1 MSETPP
7 PAPRAALL
15 LFGAGDFAFNL
26 YWQAV
31 NLYLLFFYIDTLRLA
46 PALAGTLFLIGAV
59 WDGVA
64 DFVAG
69 VVAERMRRP
78 YCWLVGWGALPLGL
92 SFVAMFAAPAGAW
105 ALALA
110 GQIAFRTLYAFTN
123 IPYSAWTTRLAGT
136 SAERSLLAGLR
147 MVFGAVAAT
156 LVAGALPRLVTMLG
170 GYGPASAALAAL
182 GVPALLAIAWRVPE
196 RRPAVAA
203 TLRPRIGPALALLA
217 RNRAFVALNVA
228 AAAGAAAAALTTQS
242 VLYYFRYVLADDPA
256 GPRALAAMAFASLIA
271 TPVWTIAAR
280 RAGARAAW
288 LIACGL
294 ALALPVGFVLVPVPG
309 VAAATLFLLGM
320 QVAFAGF
327 GLGAWTLLPDSVD
340 WGAARSGVRVE
351 AIAFGTFALAQK
363 AALAAAGF
371 AIGAIYQ
378 ANGFVAGAAQGT
390 ASLAAIRW
398 LMLAGPALLL
408 LAALAAVLALPLRK
422 DTLATLAADR

>member
-1 MSETPP
+1 MSEPP
-7 PAPRAALL
+7 SPAPRTAML

-46 PALAGTLFLIGAV
+46 PALAGTLFLVGAV

-69 VVAERMRRP
+69 AVAEQMRRP
-78 YCWLVGWGALPLGL
+78 YRWLVGWGAVPLGL
-92 SFVAMFAAPAGAW
+92 AFVAMFAAPAGAW
-105 ALALA
+105 RLALA
-110 GQIAFRTLYAFTN
+110 AQLCFRTLYAFTN

-147 MVFGAVAAT
+147 MIFGAIAAT
-156 LVAGALPRLVTMLG
+156 LVAGSLPQLVARLG
-170 GYGPASAALAAL
+170 SYAAASAILAALAI
-182 GVPALLAIAWRVPE
+182 PILLAIAWAVPE
-196 RRPAVAA
+196 RRPPADAPQQV
-203 TLRPRIGPALALLA
+203 RIGPALALLA
-217 RNRAFVALNVA
+217 RNRAFVALNLA

-242 VLYYFRYVLADDPA
+242 VLYFFRYVLTDDPA

-271 TPVWTIAAR
+271 TLLWTIAAR

-288 LIACGL
+288 LAACGL
-294 ALALPVGFVLVPVPG
+294 ALALPAGFVLLPEPG
-309 VAAATLFLLGM
+309 VSAATWFLLGM

-327 GLGAWTLLPDSVD
+327 GLAAWTLLPDSVD

-378 ANGFVAGAAQGT
+378 ASGFVAGAPQG
-390 ASLAAIRW
+390 ANSIAAIRW
-398 LMLAGPALLL
+398 LMLAGPAVLLL
-408 LAALAAVLALPLRK
+408 GALAAVLALPLRRGSL
-422 DTLATLAADR
+422 T

>member
-1 MSETPP
+1 MNAPSN

-46 PALAGTLFLIGAV
+46 PALAGTLFLVGAA

-64 DFVAG
+64 DFAAG

-78 YCWLVGWGALPLGL
+78 YRWLIGWGALPLGL
-92 SFVAMFAAPAGAW
+92 TFIGMFAAPKGAW
-105 ALALA
+105 GVALAAQL
-110 GQIAFRTLYAFTN
+110 GFRTLYAFTN
-123 IPYSAWTTRLAGT
+123 IPYAAWTTRLAGT
-136 SAERSLLAGLR
+136 SGERSLLAGLR
-147 MVFGAVAAT
+147 MIFGALAAT
-156 LVAGALPRLVTMLG
+156 LVAGTLPGLVTALG
-170 GYGPASAALAAL
+170 SYAAAAALLAAM
-182 GVPALLAIAWRVPE
+182 GVPLLLAIAWRVPE
-196 RRPAVAA
+196 RRPAIGVEVGH
-203 TLRPRIGPALALLA
+203 RIGPALALLA
-217 RNRAFVALNVA
+217 RNRAFVALNLA

-256 GPRALAAMAFASLIA
+256 GPRALAAMAFASLVA
-271 TPVWTIAAR
+271 TPLWTIAAR

-288 LIACGL
+288 LAACGL
-294 ALALPVGFVLVPVPG
+294 ALTLPAAFLLLPAPA

-327 GLGAWTLLPDSVD
+327 GLAAWTLLPDSVD
-340 WGAARSGVRVE
+340 WGAAQSGVRVE

-363 AALAAAGF
+363 VALAAAGF

-378 ANGFVAGAAQGT
+378 ASGFVAGAPQGP

-398 LMLAGPALLL
+398 LMLAGPALLI
-408 LAALAAVLALPLRK
+408 LAALAAVLALPLRR
-422 DTLATLAADR
+422 DTMALLAAGE

>member
-1 MSETPP
+1 MNERPP

-46 PALAGTLFLIGAV
+46 PALAGTLFLIGAA
-59 WDGVA
+59 WDGAA
-64 DFVAG
+64 DFIAG
-69 VVAERMRRP
+69 VVAEQMRRP
-78 YCWLVGWGALPLGL
+78 YRWLIGWGALPLGL
-92 SFVAMFAAPAGAW
+92 GFVAMFMVPAGGW
-105 ALALA
+105 WPALAAQL
-110 GQIAFRTLYAFTN
+110 GFRTLYAFTN

-147 MVFGAVAAT
+147 MIFGAIAAT
-156 LVAGALPRLVTMLG
+156 LVAGALPGLVRALG
-170 GYGPASAALAAL
+170 GYAAASALLAAL
-182 GVPALLAIAWRVPE
+182 GVPLLLAIALMVPE

-203 TLRPRIGPALALLA
+203 ATRPAIGPALVLLA
-217 RNRAFVALNVA
+217 RNRAFVALNLA

-242 VLYYFRYVLADDPA
+242 VLYFFRYVLADDPA
-256 GPRALAAMAFASLIA
+256 GPRALAAMAFASLVA

-288 LIACGL
+288 LAACGL
-294 ALALPVGFVLVPVPG
+294 ALALPAGFVLLPVPG
-309 VAAATLFLLGM
+309 VGAATLFLLGM

-327 GLGAWTLLPDSVD
+327 GLAAWTLLPDSVD

-378 ANGFVAGAAQGT
+378 ASGFVAGAPQGA

-398 LMLAGPALLL
+398 LMLAGPAVLL
-408 LAALAAVLALPLRK
+408 LAALAAVLALPLRREMP
-422 DTLATLAADR
+422 A

>member
-1 MSETPP
+1 MSHAPS

-46 PALAGTLFLIGAV
+46 PALAGTLFLIGAG

-64 DFVAG
+64 DFAAG
-69 VVAERMRRP
+69 VVAERMQRP
-78 YCWLVGWGALPLGL
+78 YRWLIGWGALPLGL
-92 SFVAMFAAPAGAW
+92 AFVAMFAAPKGAW
-105 ALALA
+105 GTALAA
-110 GQIAFRTLYAFTN
+110 QMGFRTLYAFTN
-123 IPYSAWTTRLAGT
+123 IPYAAWTTRLAGT

-147 MVFGAVAAT
+147 MIFGAVAAT
-156 LVAGALPRLVTMLG
+156 LVAGTLPGLVQALG
-170 GYGPASAALAAL
+170 SFAAASALLAAM
-182 GVPALLAIAWRVPE
+182 GVPLLLAIAWRVPE
-196 RRPAVAA
+196 RRPTIGLAV
-203 TLRPRIGPALALLA
+203 RHRVGPALALLA
-217 RNRAFVALNVA
+217 GNRAFVALNLA
-228 AAAGAAAAALTTQS
+228 AAAGAAASALTTQS

-256 GPRALAAMAFASLIA
+256 GPRALAAMAFASLVA
-271 TPVWTIAAR
+271 TPLWTIAAR
-280 RAGARAAW
+280 SAGARAAW
-288 LIACGL
+288 LVACGL
-294 ALALPVGFVLVPVPG
+294 ALALPAGFVLIPNPDVG
-309 VAAATLFLLGM
+309 AATLFLLGM

-327 GLGAWTLLPDSVD
+327 GLAAWTLLPDSVD
-340 WGAARSGVRVE
+340 WGAAQSGVRVE

-378 ANGFVAGAAQGT
+378 ASGFVAGAPQGP

-408 LAALAAVLALPLRK
+408 LAALAAILALPLRK
-422 DTLATLAADR
+422 DTLAELAA

>member
-1 MSETPP
+1 M
-7 PAPRAALL
+7 L

-64 DFVAG
+64 DFIAG
-69 VVAERMRRP
+69 VIAERMRRP
-78 YCWLVGWGALPLGL
+78 YRWLIGWGALPLGL
-92 SFVAMFAAPAGAW
+92 SFIAMFAAPAGAW
-105 ALALA
+105 IPALA

-136 SAERSLLAGLR
+136 SAERSLVAGLR
-147 MVFGAVAAT
+147 MIFGALAAT
-156 LVAGALPRLVTMLG
+156 LVAGILPGLVATFG
-170 GYGPASAALAAL
+170 SYAAASTLLAAL
-182 GVPALLAIAWRVPE
+182 GGPLLLAIAWKVPE
-196 RRPAVAA
+196 HRPPDSDA
-203 TLRPRIGPALALLA
+203 TRPRIGPALTLLA

-256 GPRALAAMAFASLIA
+256 GPRALAAMAFASLVA
-271 TPVWTIAAR
+271 TPLWTIAAR

-288 LIACGL
+288 LVACVL
-294 ALALPVGFVLVPVPG
+294 ALALPAGFLLLPAPG
-309 VAAATLFLLGM
+309 VGAATLFLLSM

-327 GLGAWTLLPDSVD
+327 GLAAWTLLPDSVD
-340 WGAARSGVRVE
+340 WGAARTGMRVE

-378 ANGFVAGAAQGT
+378 ANGFVAGAVQAS

-398 LMLAGPALLL
+398 LMLAGPAILL
-408 LAALAAVLALPLRK
+408 LAALAAVLALPLRRE
-422 DTLATLAADR
+422 TTR

>member
-1 MSETPP
+1 MSETPI

-46 PALAGTLFLIGAV
+46 PALAGTLFLIGAA
-59 WDGVA
+59 WDGAA

-78 YCWLVGWGALPLGL
+78 YRWLIGWGALPLGL
-92 SFVAMFAAPAGAW
+92 GFVAMFAAPPGAW
-105 ALALA
+105 QGALAAQL
-110 GQIAFRTLYAFTN
+110 GFRTLYAFTN

-147 MVFGAVAAT
+147 MIFGAVAAT
-156 LVAGALPRLVTMLG
+156 FVAGTFPQLVRMLG
-170 GYGPASAALAAL
+170 GHSAASALLALLA
-182 GVPALLAIAWRVPE
+182 VPLLLAIAWKVPE
-196 RRPAVAA
+196 RRPPVAA
-203 TLRPRIGPALALLA
+203 RAVTQIGPALALLA
-217 RNRAFVALNVA
+217 RNRAFVALNLA

-271 TPVWTIAAR
+271 TPLWTLAAR

-288 LIACGL
+288 LAACGL
-294 ALALPVGFVLVPVPG
+294 ALTLPAIFVLMPAPG

-327 GLGAWTLLPDSVD
+327 GLAAWTLLPDSVD
-340 WGAARSGVRVE
+340 WGAARTGVRVE
-351 AIAFGTFALAQK
+351 AIAFGAFALAQK

-378 ANGFVAGAAQGT
+378 ASGFVAGAPQAAT
-390 ASLAAIRW
+390 SVAAIRW

-408 LAALAAVLALPLRK
+408 LAALAAILALPLRR
-422 DTLATLAADR
+422 DTLVKLAA

>member
-1 MSETPP
+1 MTPP
-7 PAPRAALL
+7 APAPRAALL

-46 PALAGTLFLIGAV
+46 PALAGTLFLIGAA
-59 WDGVA
+59 WDGAA

-78 YCWLVGWGALPLGL
+78 YRWLIGWGAVPLGL
-92 SFVAMFAAPAGAW
+92 SFVAMFAAPVGAW
-105 ALALA
+105 GPALAAQL
-110 GQIAFRTLYAFTN
+110 GFRTLYAFTN

-147 MVFGAVAAT
+147 MIFGAVAAT
-156 LVAGALPRLVTMLG
+156 LVAGTLPRLVEALG
-170 GYGPASAALAAL
+170 SYAAASALFAAL
-182 GVPALLAIAWRVPE
+182 GTPLLLAIVWRVPE
-196 RRPAVAA
+196 RRPPVAA
-203 TLRPRIGPALALLA
+203 PPTSTLGPALLLLL
-217 RNRAFVALNVA
+217 RNRAFVALNLA

-242 VLYYFRYVLADDPA
+242 VLYFFRYVLADAPA
-256 GPRALAAMAFASLIA
+256 GPRALAAMAVASLIA
-271 TPVWTIAAR
+271 TPLWTIAAR

-288 LIACGL
+288 LAACGL
-294 ALALPVGFVLVPVPG
+294 ALALPAGFVLLPAPG
-309 VAAATLFLLGM
+309 VGAATCFLLGM

-327 GLGAWTLLPDSVD
+327 GLAAWTLLPDSVD

-351 AIAFGTFALAQK
+351 AIAFGSFALVQK
-363 AALAAAGF
+363 VALAAAGF

-378 ANGFVAGAAQGT
+378 ASGFVAGAPQGP

-398 LMLAGPALLL
+398 LMLAGPAVLLI
-408 LAALAAVLALPLRK
+408 AALVAVRALPLRR
-422 DTLATLAADR
+422 DTLALLAAGE

>member
-1 MSETPP
+1 MSELPA
-7 PAPRAALL
+7 PAPRTAML

-64 DFVAG
+64 DFIAG

-78 YCWLVGWGALPLGL
+78 YRWLVGWGALPLGL
-92 SFVAMFAAPAGAW
+92 AFVAMFAAPAGAW
-105 ALALA
+105 RAALAAQLC
-110 GQIAFRTLYAFTN
+110 FRTLYAFTN

-147 MVFGAVAAT
+147 MIFGAVAAT
-156 LVAGALPRLVTMLG
+156 LVAGTLPQLVTRLG
-170 GYGPASAALAAL
+170 SYTAASAVLAAL
-182 GVPALLAIAWRVPE
+182 GVPILVAIAWVVPE
-196 RRPAVAA
+196 RRPPVAA
-203 TLRPRIGPALALLA
+203 ARTLRIVPALALLA
-217 RNRAFVALNVA
+217 RNRAFVALNLA

-242 VLYYFRYVLADDPA
+242 VLYFFRYVLADDPA
-256 GPRALAAMAFASLIA
+256 GPRALAAMAFASLVA
-271 TPVWTIAAR
+271 TPLWTLAAR

-288 LIACGL
+288 LAACGL
-294 ALALPVGFVLVPVPG
+294 GLALPVALVLLPLPDVG
-309 VAAATLFLLGM
+309 AATLFLLGM

-327 GLGAWTLLPDSVD
+327 GLAAWTLLPDSVD
-340 WGAARSGVRVE
+340 WGAARTGVRVE
-351 AIAFGTFALAQK
+351 AIAFGTFALVQK
-363 AALAAAGF
+363 GALAAAGF

-378 ANGFVAGAAQGT
+378 ASGFVAGAPQGA

-398 LMLAGPALLL
+398 LMLAGPAILLL
-408 LAALAAVLALPLRK
+408 GALAAVFALPLRK
-422 DTLATLAADR
+422 DTLAALVE

>member
-1 MSETPP
+1 MSTTLP

-69 VVAERMRRP
+69 VVAERMQRP
-78 YCWLVGWGALPLGL
+78 YRWLVGWGAIPLGL
-92 SFVAMFAAPAGAW
+92 AFVAMFAAPAGAW
-105 ALALA
+105 AIALA

-136 SAERSLLAGLR
+136 SAERSLIAGLR

-156 LVAGALPRLVTMLG
+156 LVAGALPGAVRLLG
-170 GYGPASAALAAL
+170 GYLPASIALAAL
-182 GVPALLAIAWRVPE
+182 GVPLLLAIAWRVPE
-196 RRPAVAA
+196 RRSMIGAA
-203 TLRPRIGPALALLA
+203 PRLRVGPALALLA
-217 RNRAFVALNVA
+217 RNRAFVALNLA

-256 GPRALAAMAFASLIA
+256 GPRALAVMAFASLVA
-271 TPVWTIAAR
+271 TPLWTLAAR

-294 ALALPVGFVLVPVPG
+294 ALTLPAGFVLLPIPG
-309 VAAATLFLLGM
+309 VGAATLYLLGM

-327 GLGAWTLLPDSVD
+327 GLAAWTLLPDSVD
-340 WGAARSGVRVE
+340 WGAARTGIRVE
-351 AIAFGTFALAQK
+351 ALAFGTFALAQK

-378 ANGFVAGAAQGT
+378 ANGFVAGIPQGA

-408 LAALAAVLALPLRK
+408 IAALAAVIALPLRRE
-422 DTLATLAADR
+422 TR

>member
-1 MSETPP
+1 MTP
-7 PAPRAALL
+7 PAPASRAALL

-46 PALAGTLFLIGAV
+46 PALAGTLFLVGAA
-59 WDGVA
+59 WDGAA

-69 VVAERMRRP
+69 VAAERMRRP
-78 YCWLVGWGALPLGL
+78 YRWLIGWGAVPLGL
-92 SFVAMFAAPAGAW
+92 AFVAMFAVPVGAW
-105 ALALA
+105 GAALAAQL
-110 GQIAFRTLYAFTN
+110 GFRTLYAFTN

-147 MVFGAVAAT
+147 MIFGAVAAT
-156 LVAGALPRLVTMLG
+156 LVAGTMPGLVRTLG
-170 GYGPASAALAAL
+170 SYGAASALLAAL
-182 GVPALLAIAWRVPE
+182 GVPLLLAIAWGVPE
-196 RRPAVAA
+196 RRPSEDAA
-203 TLRPRIGPALALLA
+203 TRPAIGPALVLLA
-217 RNRAFVALNVA
+217 RNRAFVALNLA

-242 VLYYFRYVLADDPA
+242 VLYFFRYVLADDPA
-256 GPRALAAMAFASLIA
+256 GPRALAAMAFASLVA
-271 TPVWTIAAR
+271 TPLWTIAAR

-288 LIACGL
+288 LAACGL
-294 ALALPVGFVLVPVPG
+294 ALALPAGFLLLPAPG
-309 VAAATLFLLGM
+309 VGAATLFLLGM

-327 GLGAWTLLPDSVD
+327 GLAAWTLLPDSVD

-363 AALAAAGF
+363 VALAAAGF

-378 ANGFVAGAAQGT
+378 ASGFVAGAPQGA

-398 LMLAGPALLL
+398 LMLAGPAVLLL
-408 LAALAAVLALPLRK
+408 GALAAVLALPLRR
-422 DTLATLAADR
+422 DTMARLAPGN

>member
-1 MSETPP
+1 MSDPPP
-7 PAPRAALL
+7 PARSAML

-64 DFVAG
+64 DFIAG

-78 YCWLVGWGALPLGL
+78 YRWLIGWGALPLGL
-92 SFVAMFAAPAGAW
+92 SFVAMFTVPVGAW
-105 ALALA
+105 GVALA

-136 SAERSLLAGLR
+136 SAERALIAGLR
-147 MVFGAVAAT
+147 MIFGAIAAT
-156 LVAGALPRLVTMLG
+156 LVAGILPILVARLGSYAAASALL
-170 GYGPASAALAAL
+170 AALA
-182 GVPALLAIAWRVPE
+182 VPLLLAIAWRVPE
-196 RRPAVAA
+196 HRPRTGAA
-203 TLRPRIGPALALLA
+203 LRPRIAPALGLLA
-217 RNRAFVALNVA
+217 RNRAFVALNLA

-242 VLYYFRYVLADDPA
+242 VLYYFRYVLADAPA
-256 GPRALAAMAFASLIA
+256 GPRALAAMAFASLVA
-271 TPVWTIAAR
+271 TPLWTITAR
-280 RAGARAAW
+280 RAGARGAW

-294 ALALPVGFVLVPVPG
+294 ALAVPAGFVLLPAPG

-327 GLGAWTLLPDSVD
+327 GLAAWTLLPDSVD

-378 ANGFVAGAAQGT
+378 ANGFVAGAPQGA

-422 DTLATLAADR
+422 GTSV

>member
-1 MSETPP
+1 MTP
-7 PAPRAALL
+7 PAPVSRAALL

-46 PALAGTLFLIGAV
+46 PALAGTLFLIGAA
-59 WDGVA
+59 WDGAA

-78 YCWLVGWGALPLGL
+78 YRWLIGWGAVPLGL
-92 SFVAMFAAPAGAW
+92 AFVAMFAVPVGGWAA
-105 ALALA
+105 ALAAQL
-110 GQIAFRTLYAFTN
+110 GFRTLYAFTN
-123 IPYSAWTTRLAGT
+123 IPYAAWTTRLAGT

-147 MVFGAVAAT
+147 MIFGALAAT
-156 LVAGALPRLVTMLG
+156 LVAGTLPGLVRALG
-170 GYGPASAALAAL
+170 SYGAASALLAAL
-182 GVPALLAIAWRVPE
+182 GVPLLLAIAWIVPE
-196 RRPAVAA
+196 RRPSEDAA
-203 TLRPRIGPALALLA
+203 TRPAIGPALVLLA
-217 RNRAFVALNVA
+217 RNRAFVALNLA

-242 VLYYFRYVLADDPA
+242 VLYFFRYVLADDPA
-256 GPRALAAMAFASLIA
+256 GPQALAAMAFASLIA
-271 TPVWTIAAR
+271 TPLWTIAAR

-288 LIACGL
+288 LAACGL
-294 ALALPVGFVLVPVPG
+294 ALALPAGFVLLPHPG
-309 VAAATLFLLGM
+309 VGAATLFLLGM

-327 GLGAWTLLPDSVD
+327 GLAAWTLLPDSVD

-371 AIGAIYQ
+371 AIGTIYQ
-378 ANGFVAGAAQGT
+378 ASGFVAGAPQGA

-398 LMLAGPALLL
+398 LMLAGPAVLL
-408 LAALAAVLALPLRK
+408 LAALAAVLALPLRREM
-422 DTLATLAADR
+422 TS